1 MFSYLRYC
9 VYTEGIY
16 REWGHTGLVWD
27 NSGGTNTFTILEQ
40 NYDGNANTRKL
51 REDDYTGLTHFI
63 VPDFANSVDLTDI
76 KEVKATKRQSNSS
89 ITVNKK
95 PKN

>member
-1 MFSYLRYC
+1 M
-9 VYTEGIY
+9 YTEGIY

-40 NYDGNANTRKL
+40 NYDGNANTPAKL

-63 VPDFANSVDLTDI
+63 VPDFADDSVDLTDI

-89 ITVNKK
+89 ITVNKSRLK
-95 PKN
+95 INLE

>member
-1 MFSYLRYC
+1 MM
-9 VYTEGIY
+9 EMPI
-16 REWGHTGLVWD
+16 HP
-27 NSGGTNTFTILEQ
+27 
-40 NYDGNANTRKL
+40 KL

-63 VPDFANSVDLTDI
+63 VPDFADDSVDLTDI

-95 PKN
+95 PPKN